1 MKDIHECIG
10 NIGLAKSTIFTTFD
24 LTSGFWKMPLHASSV
39 PKTAFTLPG
48 LGQYKW
54 LISPTGLISCPASF
68 QWLMEKLMDQ
78 IKISLFT
85 SMIYSSIPKPMS
97 NIFNH

>member
-54 LISPTGLISCPASF
+54 LMSPTGLISCPASF
-68 QWLMEKLMDQ
+68 QWLMEKHNGQ
-78 IKISLFT
+78 NQKHHFIHQQFT
-85 SMIYSSIPKPMS
+85 RPKT
-97 NIFNH
+97 